1 MAEILSSQRWQHLFT
16 DSEMEKK
23 LIGVFDSGVGGL
35 TVLSALKKRIGSAD
49 FVYFGDTARLPY
61 GMKSKESV
69 LQYSIEAVN
78 FLISKN
84 VDLIVVACNTATSI
98 SLSALQ
104 EKYTHTPIIGVI
116 DSGAK
121 AAVESSMNGRIAVIA
136 TRNTISMNAYEETI
150 QKLGSK
156 TNIISKAC
164 PLLVPLAEEG
174 WLSGNIA
181 KNIIEEYITPLLK
194 EFSPHKPDCLV
205 LGCTHFPFFR
215 DVIAEVIGPDIKIVD
230 SAESTSLY
238 IHEKYFSDTN
248 MCEPSVV
255 EYYVTDSPDQFI
267 KTGNMLLND
276 EIIPDNVKFVP
287 IEDL

>member
-1 MAEILSSQRWQHLFT
+1 
-16 DSEMEKK
+16 MEKK

-136 TRNTISMNAYEETI
+136 TRNTISMNAYEDTI

-248 MCEPSVV
+248 MCEPAVV
-255 EYYVTDSPDQFI
+255 EYYVTDSPGQFI

>member
-1 MAEILSSQRWQHLFT
+1 
-16 DSEMEKK
+16 MEKK

-181 KNIIEEYITPLLK
+181 KNIIEEYIKPLLK

>member
-136 TRNTISMNAYEETI
+136 TRNTISMNAYEDTI
-150 QKLGSK
+150 QKLETK